1 MKFIIKPM
9 QYNLA
14 TKLVTWKYDPPYD
27 VYNVVSDDLDTEAR
41 YYADADNQYYS
52 LETKDGDFVAF
63 CCFGQEGKVPGG
75 DYSADALDIGV
86 GVRPDLTGKGMGLQ
100 YVEAI
105 LAFAT
110 KTFETTTFRATIAKF
125 NQRSQRV
132 FQKMGFEEVDSFMKH
147 GTRNEFII
155 LIKLGNN

>member
-9 QYNLA
+9 KYNLA

-27 VYNVVSDDLDTEAR
+27 VYNVVSDDLEAEAH
-41 YYADADNQYYS
+41 YYADAANQYYS
-52 LETKDGDFVAF
+52 LETDNGDFVAF
-63 CCFGQEGKVPGG
+63 CCFGQEGRVPGG
-75 DYSADALDIGV
+75 DYSTQALDIGV
-86 GVRPDLTGKGMGLQ
+86 GVRPDLTGKGMGVQ

-105 LAFAT
+105 LAFAA

-132 FQKMGFEEVDSFMKH
+132 FQKLGFDVVDSFMKR
-147 GTRNEFII
+147 GTRNKFII
-155 LIKLGNN
+155 LIKLGSN